1 MNKVD
6 LLNKITTLTLW
17 KKGDLRAPH
26 KPLLLLYALAK
37 LLNNGTSKLTFQEA
51 KEPLTKLLKDFG
63 PYRKSYHPEQ
73 PFARLANDGLWSL
86 TGDTPIDTKNPKSS
100 KLITQHATGAFTKDV
115 EFLLLSNQSLIVDIA
130 TYLLD
135 DNFPPSIHQ
144 DILDAVG
151 LQLEVISKIRD
162 SKFRE
167 KIMIAYE
174 YQCAI
179 CGFNVQMGSSYV
191 ALDAAHIKW
200 KKAYGPDI
208 EQNGLLLCTM
218 HHKLFD
224 RGALT
229 IGKEME
235 ILVSDQAHGT
245 HGFQDWLMK
254 FHGQKIRL
262 PQRQTHYPE
271 LKYTEWHVKEVF
283 HGEYRSP

>member
-17 KKGDLRAPH
+17 KKGDQRAPH
-26 KPLLLLYALAK
+26 KPLLLLFALAN
-37 LLNNGTSKLTFQEA
+37 LQINGTSKLTFQEV

-73 PFARLANDGLWSL
+73 PFARLANDGIWKLS
-86 TGDTPIDTKNPKSS
+86 GDTPVDTKNPNSN
-100 KLITQHATGAFTKDV
+100 KLLTQHATGAFTN
-115 EFLLLSNQSLIVDIA
+115 EIELLLLSNQSLLMDIA
-130 TYLLD
+130 TFLLD
-135 DNFPPSIHQ
+135 ENFPSSIQQ

-151 LQLEVISKIRD
+151 LQLEVTTKVRD
-162 SKFRE
+162 SRFRD
-167 KIMIAYE
+167 KIMVAYE

-179 CGFNVQMGSSYV
+179 CGFNVQMGSSYL

-200 KKAYGPDI
+200 KKVFGPDT

-229 IGKEME
+229 ISKEME

-245 HGFQDWLMK
+245 YGFQEWLMK
-254 FHGQKIRL
+254 FHGKKIRL
-262 PQRQTHYPE
+262 PQRQIFYPE
-271 LKYTEWHVKEVF
+271 IKYTEWHVKEVF
-283 HGEYRSP
+283 HGEYRSR